1 MQFGD
6 AVAALKVLHGRI
18 GDAIQVMEL
27 LEDGLPAVAPAADET
42 PAPERKTKPAKRGTD
57 EAPREKTLRPVTQED
72 LPPTQTML
80 IEEALAK
87 APRSVSE
94 LRTILATKGC
104 KVEEKNVAQTCYYLR
119 QQGRIHKPESE
130 RGLGSDGKWTL
141 GKGKD

>member
-1 MQFGD
+1 MEHFR
-6 AVAALKVLHGRI
+6 AALADLEATQARITVAIEVMRAMADGAILPVPVL
-18 GDAIQVMEL
+18 QVTTC
-27 LEDGLPAVAPAADET
+27 P
-42 PAPERKTKPAKRGTD
+42 PAPERKTKRAKRETNG
-57 EAPREKTLRPVTQED
+57 AARETQED

-104 KVEEKNVAQTCYYLR
+104 KVEEKNIAQTCYYLR